1 MIVHRMRYA
10 TIIIQLSGY
19 FFETGSPHQ
28 RDWIMAY
35 LNKEQRNSLKAEL
48 KDMSFR
54 QANGR
59 LKRLDPHGRLAYYRN
74 AQRTGQ
80 WMTRWVLTGLGT
92 QVSLVESNT
101 THAKDRPNRVKNDYE
116 LVDVIVEPTPDNRL

>member
-1 MIVHRMRYA
+1 MTYLTR
-10 TIIIQLSGY
+10 
-19 FFETGSPHQ
+19 EQ
-28 RDWIMAY
+28 RDA
-35 LNKEQRNSLKAEL
+35 LKAEL
-48 KDMSFR
+48 KELSFN

-59 LKRLDPHGRLAYYRN
+59 LKRIDHKGRLAFYRN

-92 QVSLVESNT
+92 QVTLVESNVKT
-101 THAKDRPNRVKNDYE
+101 EKDKPNRVRNEYR